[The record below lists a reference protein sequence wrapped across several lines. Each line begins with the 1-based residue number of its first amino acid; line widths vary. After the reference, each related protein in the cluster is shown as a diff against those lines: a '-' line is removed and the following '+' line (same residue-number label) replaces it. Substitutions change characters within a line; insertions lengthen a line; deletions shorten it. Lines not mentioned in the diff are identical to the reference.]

1 MGGVR
6 YKRSG
11 LTSYEQ
17 SLKVSNFALNMILRW
32 FFIKQVFCFIRLYL
46 LSIFIF
52 KLAKNK
58 SNQDL
63 GIRPTLIPPNAE
75 SLEVIKG
82 YFARLQNTYSPY
94 YKLKELL
101 MAVTKIYESSECFCV
116 WTMDD
121 LFALVLNLYDLCS
134 VSVMMINI
142 VWQNKMTWKAK
153 KTCEHFHGKMKKFS
167 VKMPTFSRSFKRI
180 ALQGPLFAY

>member
-116 WTMDD
+116 
-121 LFALVLNLYDLCS
+121 
-134 VSVMMINI
+134 
-142 VWQNKMTWKAK
+142 
-153 KTCEHFHGKMKKFS
+153 
-167 VKMPTFSRSFKRI
+167 
-180 ALQGPLFAY
+180 